1 MAEKKLASREELL
14 EKLGL
19 SDDELRDLLDKFRD
33 KFLYNLNRNQLKVVK
48 RTLPSLC
55 EAQAWLG
62 TCASVDDLREL
73 FGGGRGE
80 DSPPVMVCHF
90 ATTERPGN

>member
-1 MAEKKLASREELL
+1 MAKIKMASRKELL
-14 EKLGL
+14 QKLGL
-19 SDDELRDLLDKFRD
+19 SHDELTDLLDKFRNN
-33 KFLYNLNRNQLKVVK
+33 FLNDLNRRQLKVVK